1 MYKTVLLIDFMSLEL
16 KDGYPLLLVDYG
28 YGTIQVEQRDK
39 KISDGSSHHIFI
51 NFQPNVSLIVRHLTL

>member
-1 MYKTVLLIDFMSLEL
+1 MSLEL

-51 NFQPNVSLIVRHLTL
+51 NFQPNVSLILPLLTL